1 MPVVC
6 DYLRKV
12 LPSDVTLS
20 DLAPILGITRPSLS
34 KVLNGRAEL
43 SIPLALRIEAAFSI
57 NARKMLIAQLDEQI
71 ETARKKKRRKA
82 K

>member
-71 ETARKKKRRKA
+71 EAARKKKRRKA